1 MPAMVLART
10 GNSQIALGMVSSSI
24 GIGALAGSI
33 LVTVV
38 RPFKSKTKVI
48 FLSCAVSF
56 LLCDIMW
63 GIGQN
68 VEIWMFAA
76 FAGNLP
82 LPFLSAN
89 LTTIMRTKVP
99 IEMQGRV
106 FSTRDTFQY
115 ITIPIGFFLAGI
127 WQTIFLNPLCLIY
140 LLSSRCFQSLW
151 GQEGGLVWQ

>member
-1 MPAMVLART
+1 
-10 GNSQIALGMVSSSI
+10 
-24 GIGALAGSI
+24 
-33 LVTVV
+33 
-38 RPFKSKTKVI
+38 
-48 FLSCAVSF
+48 
-56 LLCDIMW
+56 MW